1 MMNRPDV
8 TRPALARVPAPA
20 EDEEEYV
27 FPRPTALPRLG
38 RGVVWA
44 SILADIERDNERRE
58 AA

>member
-8 TRPALARVPAPA
+8 TRPALASVPAPA

-27 FPRPTALPRLG
+27 FPRPTSLPRLG
-38 RGVVWA
+38 RGIVWA
-44 SILADIERDNERRE
+44 NILADIEQDHERRE